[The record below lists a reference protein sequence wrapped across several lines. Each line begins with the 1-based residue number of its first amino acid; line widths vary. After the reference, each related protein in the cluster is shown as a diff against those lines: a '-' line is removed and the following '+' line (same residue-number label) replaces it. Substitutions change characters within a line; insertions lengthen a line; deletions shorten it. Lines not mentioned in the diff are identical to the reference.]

1 MEITFFFSPIY
12 LAQVTCLLWTSD
24 ILSVGEKPLYLSYLG
39 EFAQGQHLYQ
49 QVSLQEAN
57 P

>member
-1 MEITFFFSPIY
+1 MEITFFFFSIY
-12 LAQVTCLLWTSD
+12 LAQVTCLLWISD

-57 P
+57 L